1 MVSSPSHLS
10 FPHIQTCSPPVP
22 VPYFV
27 KQMSIMSEVTICLV
41 RNWVTSSL
49 HHSFFNDLTLADM
62 DSYSKADA
70 VVKVFK
76 VGDVLLSLLIL
87 RLKLRNAPL
96 PPLVHPTW
104 HDNNLLSGS
113 KLHGRW
119 FWQSKEKATI
129 LSGAE
134 FYGSF
139 LFQKLKE
146 CSTQR
151 APLYSLVIWKKN
163 LFILNFYFTM
173 INSSS

>member
-27 KQMSIMSEVTICLV
+27 KQMSIKSEVTICLV

-87 RLKLRNAPL
+87 RLKVRTAP
-96 PPLVHPTW
+96 PPLLHLTW

-134 FYGSF
+134 FYMEAFSF
-139 LFQKLKE
+139 
-146 CSTQR
+146 R
-151 APLYSLVIWKKN
+151 NWKNAAHSEHHCILLLSEKKFFSSWI
-163 LFILNFYFTM
+163 FI
-173 INSSS
+173 SPW